1 MVFSKLDG
9 KEIVADFSNIFTYF
23 WIFILF
29 SYLFSPLIF
38 NRPVSIIWAF
48 GYSILIGA
56 SSHLYLLHDRLK
68 QKRRGNQPT
77 SGYST
82 HQFDFLRHSLELEH
96 VEYRSILHDI
106 IWVCVS
112 LSVGLFLTT
121 ALQYLF
127 ALPMETALSNSFGSY
142 MTVPLIQ
149 FIILIVGVFLG
160 IIFQLMSE
168 IHDIVDLIREKA
180 NS

>member
-1 MVFSKLDG
+1 M
-9 KEIVADFSNIFTYF
+9 
-23 WIFILF
+23 
-29 SYLFSPLIF
+29 FSPLIL

-48 GYSILIGA
+48 GYSIVIGA
-56 SSHLYLLHDRLK
+56 SSHLYLLHDHLRQQRRCIRLTSSK
-68 QKRRGNQPT
+68 LKNQ
-77 SGYST
+77 
-82 HQFDFLRHSLELEH
+82 QFEVLRHSLELEH

-127 ALPMETALSNSFGSY
+127 ALPMEIALSNTFGSY
-142 MTVPLIQ
+142 MAIPLIQ

-180 NS
+180 IVDD

>member
-1 MVFSKLDG
+1 MK
-9 KEIVADFSNIFTYF
+9 T
-23 WIFILF
+23 
-29 SYLFSPLIF
+29 
-38 NRPVSIIWAF
+38 
-48 GYSILIGA
+48 
-56 SSHLYLLHDRLK
+56 SSD
-68 QKRRGNQPT
+68 QSQ
-77 SGYST
+77 
-82 HQFDFLRHSLELEH
+82 HQFDFIRQSLELEH
-96 VEYRSILHDI
+96 IEYRSLLHDI

-112 LSVGLFLTT
+112 LSVGLFLGT

-127 ALPMETALSNSFGSY
+127 SLPMEIALSNTFGIY